1 MPRLIL
7 WYTVQEPQ
15 HMWELGEEADLDHLC
30 EGEGGRERGREGGRE
45 RERECVCVSEC
56 WRIVLKRKWYRIQLK
71 FTTDPMQKS
80 YE

>member
-1 MPRLIL
+1 MPCLIL

-30 EGEGGRERGREGGRE
+30 EGEGGSERGREGGRE
-45 RERECVCVSEC
+45 RERVCVCE
-56 WRIVLKRKWYRIQLK
+56 RVLENCVKKRVVQK
-71 FTTDPMQKS
+71 FITDPMQKP